1 MCKIEKKIREMS
13 KNAKYRG
20 SFLPFPVP
28 PLNKGLVNRPKI
40 TEHSA
45 EQGMFGLSLDST
57 FKQYRTMNLRVT
69 FSFQNGNLFCYICRF
84 TNFLYTYVYLP
95 TYVVGVFHKQVK
107 NYSRFILTS
116 VRNCLH
122 DGYLKVELYMV
133 HIYVLI
139 VIDLAGIPNLSFS
152 RGNGLDAKFDYNFL
166 HILPIL
172 WYI

>member
-1 MCKIEKKIREMS
+1 
-13 KNAKYRG
+13 
-20 SFLPFPVP
+20 
-28 PLNKGLVNRPKI
+28 
-40 TEHSA
+40 
-45 EQGMFGLSLDST
+45 
-57 FKQYRTMNLRVT
+57 MNLRVT

-122 DGYLKVELYMV
+122 DGYLKVELYME

-152 RGNGLDAKFDYNFL
+152 RGNHQIFQKKKRAKNEEKL
-166 HILPIL
+166 CSSRL
-172 WYI
+172 

>member
-1 MCKIEKKIREMS
+1 
-13 KNAKYRG
+13 
-20 SFLPFPVP
+20 
-28 PLNKGLVNRPKI
+28 
-40 TEHSA
+40 
-45 EQGMFGLSLDST
+45 
-57 FKQYRTMNLRVT
+57 MNLRVT

-152 RGNGLDAKFDYNFL
+152 RGNHQIFQKKREQKMKKNFVQVDFNINT
-166 HILPIL
+166 HL
-172 WYI
+172 WLISVI